1 MSSNFERLLW
11 FLAYDVYCSAAADVQ
26 EKRQIAG
33 SKVKEWQTALKT
45 NGAFSVEQKVLDAA
59 REGFASER
67 VSDPE
72 TLSTIR
78 DIYRSEGYILDPHSA
93 IGVTAA
99 LRLLDPDSAIGATAA
114 LRSPKAA
121 PRIHNVALATAHPAK
136 FSSAVELALKDE
148 KDFRFEALLP
158 QEFVGMDQ
166 LPKRITHVKR
176 SGGLEGIRELI
187 VDRVRNEV
195 GIM

>member
-11 FLAYDVYCSAAADVQ
+11 FLAYDEYCSAAADVQ

-45 NGAFSVEQKVLDAA
+45 NGGFSVEQSVLDAA

-72 TLSTIR
+72 TLITIR
-78 DIYRSEGYILDPHSA
+78 DFYRSRGYILDPHSA

-99 LRLLDPDSAIGATAA
+99 LRSSKTVPNV
-114 LRSPKAA
+114 
-121 PRIHNVALATAHPAK
+121 HNVALATAHPAK

-148 KDFRFEALLP
+148 KDFHFEALLP
-158 QEFVGMDQ
+158 KEFVGLDQ
-166 LPKRITHVKR
+166 LPKRITYVKK
-176 SGGLEGIRELI
+176 SDGLEGIRELI
-187 VDRVRNEV
+187 VDRVTNEV
-195 GIM
+195 STS

>member
-33 SKVKEWQTALKT
+33 SKVKEWQTALKI
-45 NGAFSVEQKVLDAA
+45 NGGFSVEQKVLDAA
-59 REGFASER
+59 RKDFASER
-67 VSDPE
+67 VSDAE
-72 TLSTIR
+72 TLITIR
-78 DIYRSEGYILDPHSA
+78 DFYRSRGYILDPHSA

-99 LRLLDPDSAIGATAA
+99 LRS
-114 LRSPKAA
+114 SKAA
-121 PRIHNVALATAHPAK
+121 PSVYNVALATAHPAK

-148 KDFRFEALLP
+148 KDFRFEAHLP
-158 QEFVGMDQ
+158 EDFVGLEQ
-166 LPKRITHVKR
+166 LPKRITLVNK

-187 VDRVRNEV
+187 VDRVRNET